1 MNEPRLD
8 SARFADDLVELALG
22 TIAGRARADLI
33 AHAADCP
40 HCSSELE
47 ALSGATDRLLQLVPE
62 KEPPLGFEVRVL
74 TRIRELRAPGWPR
87 GGVGRRCSSPP
98 RPSSPESSASSP
110 DTASVPHDPASRDEV
125 TAVIH
130 TAFPRRR
137 RTLRADGADPR
148 LVVKI
153 TGLGTNGPV
162 TCRVTGTNGRT
173 ATIGVFWLYHGS
185 GSWTAA
191 LPFPVKDCARH
202 DHRGERLSA
211 RTSLGRLRGR
221 ALRPRRLSS
230 RPGRARRGR

>member
-8 SARFADDLVELALG
+8 CARFADDLVELALG

-33 AHAADCP
+33 AHVADCP

-74 TRIRELRAPGWPR
+74 TRIRELRRARLASWR
-87 GGVGRRCSSPP
+87 RRTAVLITAAAVVAGVVGFVAGHGFGSARPP
-98 RPSSPESSASSP
+98 RA
-110 DTASVPHDPASRDEV
+110 ANEV

-130 TAFPRRR
+130 TASRAVGELSVPTG
-137 RTLRADGADPR
+137 RTPR

-191 LPFPVKDCARH
+191 LPFPVKD
-202 DHRGERLSA
+202 
-211 RTSLGRLRGR
+211 LRGATITAANGSVLAR
-221 ALRPRRLSS
+221 ASV
-230 RPGRARRGR
+230 G